1 MKPILLSIVSLL
13 FGTAILLLGHGL
25 AGTLLT
31 LRSAAEQYS
40 DIQIGMI
47 MSAYFVGYIVG
58 TWFCPALISRI
69 GHIRAFTA
77 TAALCASLILLQGLW
92 VNAWVWLLI
101 RLIYGACIVSFYLIV
116 ESWLNARTDNLQR
129 GRVFAIYMLVNLS
142 AMALGQQLLLLGDV
156 LTLELFAVAAA
167 LLSLSLVPVAL
178 TKLPE
183 PEKVDKPGVDLS
195 FAYHGSPVGL
205 AGCLAAGLAGGAFW
219 TMAPLFA
226 FKVGLDTTAT
236 AAFMSATIIG
246 GAFLQWPIGRY
257 SDTHDRRKV
266 LIFVA
271 LGSTI
276 FAVLSMLSGNV
287 PKAVMLGTM
296 FLYGGLCFAVY
307 PLSVAHANDNVS
319 ESDRVK
325 LGGVLLLAYGIGAIF
340 GPIIGGIVMQS
351 AGPYSLP
358 AFYAICWFLLALMV
372 WRQLLRQHE
381 PEGAELTAFTP
392 LIRTSSESLQA
403 TAATQQPNER

>member
-13 FGTAILLLGHGL
+13 SGTAILLLGHGL

-31 LRSAAEQYS
+31 LRSAAEHYG

-47 MSAYFVGYIVG
+47 MSAYFVGYIAG

-77 TAALCASLILLQGLW
+77 TAALCASLLLLQGLW
-92 VNAWVWLLI
+92 VNSWVWLFI

-156 LTLELFAVAAA
+156 LTLDLFAVAAA

-183 PEKVDKPGVDLS
+183 PENVDKPGVDLS
-195 FAYHGSPVGL
+195 FAYRSSPVGL

-226 FKVGLDTTAT
+226 FKVGLDTAAT
-236 AAFMSATIIG
+236 ASFMSATIIG
-246 GAFLQWPIGRY
+246 GAILQWPIGRY
-257 SDTHDRRKV
+257 SDKHDRRKV
-266 LIFVA
+266 LIVVA
-271 LGSTI
+271 LGSTV
-276 FAVLSMLSGNV
+276 FAVLSMFSGNV
-287 PKAVMLGTM
+287 PKVVMLGTM
-296 FLYGGLCFAVY
+296 FFYGGLCFAVY
-307 PLSVAHANDNVS
+307 PLSVAHANDGVL
-319 ESDRVK
+319 ESDRIK
-325 LGGVLLLAYGIGAIF
+325 LGGALLLAYGIGAIF
-340 GPIIGGIVMQS
+340 GPIIGGVAMQS
-351 AGPYSLP
+351 LGPFSLP
-358 AFYAICWFLLALMV
+358 AFYAICWFLLALMI
-372 WRQLLRQHE
+372 WRQLRLKQAPKE
-381 PEGAELTAFTP
+381 AQPAAFTP
-392 LIRTSSESLQA
+392 LIRTSSEALQA
-403 TAATQQPNER
+403 TVITQQTHER